1 MKRTCNSGIDNVIEE
16 IRNAYEEGKNMGFIK
31 DPIAYALWVT
41 WKRYEEKHEEQ
52 IRYE

>member
-16 IRNAYEEGKNMGFIK
+16 IRNAYEEGKNMRFIK

-52 IRYE
+52 TRE